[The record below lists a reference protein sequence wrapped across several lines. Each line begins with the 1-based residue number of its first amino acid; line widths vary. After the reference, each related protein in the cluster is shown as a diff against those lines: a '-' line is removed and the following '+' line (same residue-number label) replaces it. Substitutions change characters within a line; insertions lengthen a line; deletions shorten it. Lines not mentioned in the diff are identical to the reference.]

1 MEEMPEG
8 IKVGGQLTNALRFA
22 DNQAMIAASKKGL
35 QRMMDRLNT
44 ISEEYD
50 MKINIKKTKIM
61 RISSGKERTVKI
73 SIDGKELEQVGKFC
87 YLGSM
92 ITSNAKC
99 HVEIRRRI
107 AMGKDAFY
115 KRKEL
120 LRGKLNKNL
129 KKRIIKSIIW
139 RVVLYGSETWTMR
152 KKDIKR
158 LEAFEMWIWRRMD
171 RISWIEHRTNEEILK
186 MVDKKY
192 H

>member
-1 MEEMPEG
+1 MMREAMEEMSEG
-8 IKVGGQLTNALRFA
+8 IKVGGQLMNALRFA
-22 DNQAMIAASKKGL
+22 DDQAMIAASQKGL
-35 QRMMDRLNT
+35 QKMMDRQNK

-73 SIDGKELEQVGKFC
+73 SIDEKELEQDGKFC

-92 ITSNAKC
+92 ITSDAKC
-99 HVEIRRRI
+99 HVEIWRRI

-129 KKRIIKSIIW
+129 KKRIIKSMIW
-139 RVVLYGSETWTMR
+139 SVVLYGLETWTMR
-152 KKDIKR
+152 KEDIKR
-158 LEAFEMWIWRRMD
+158 LEAFEIW
-171 RISWIEHRTNEEILK
+171 
-186 MVDKKY
+186 
-192 H
+192 